1 MCHSREVIRQGE
13 KIVVAL
19 SSEVKES
26 LEGTK
31 IVFFATASKKGIPN
45 TVPVGAFKLLDDATL
60 LISDQFFNKTL
71 ANMQENP
78 NAAVTWWGD
87 KGGFQVKGTVT
98 IHTDDKVFE
107 DDVAW
112 MKELRPQLKPKSA
125 VVLKVMDVFSIKP
138 GADAGKKIL

>member
-1 MCHSREVIRQGE
+1 MCNSIEVIRQGE
-13 KIVVAL
+13 KIMVAL

-31 IVFFATASKKGIPN
+31 IVFLATASKNGIPN
-45 TVPVGAFKLLDDATL
+45 AVPVGAFRLLDDATL

-71 ANMQENP
+71 ANMKENP
-78 NAAVTWWGD
+78 NVAVTWWGD

-98 IHTDDKVFE
+98 IHTDDKVFS

-125 VVLKVMDVFSIKP
+125 VVLKVTEVFSIKP

>member
-1 MCHSREVIRQGE
+1 MIM
-13 KIVVAL
+13 VAL
-19 SSEVKES
+19 NNEVKES

-31 IVFFATASKKGIPN
+31 IVFFSTASKKGIPN
-45 TVPVGAFKLLDDATL
+45 AVPVGAFKLLDTATI

-71 ANMQENP
+71 QNMQENP
-78 NAAVTWWGD
+78 NAAITWWGD

-98 IHTDDKVFE
+98 IHTNDKVFE

-125 VVLKVMDVFSIKP
+125 VVFTVTEVFSIKP

>member
-1 MCHSREVIRQGE
+1 MVMLTTEI
-13 KIVVAL
+13 
-19 SSEVKES
+19 KES
-26 LEGTK
+26 LAGTK

-45 TVPVGAFKLLDDATL
+45 AVPVGAFKLLDDGTL

-71 ANMQENP
+71 QNMKENP
-78 NAAVTWWGD
+78 HAAVTWWGD

-98 IHTDDKVFE
+98 IHTDDKVFS

-112 MKELRPQLKPKSA
+112 IKELRPQLKPKSA
-125 VVLKVMDVFSIKP
+125 VVLKVTEVFSIKP

>member
-1 MCHSREVIRQGE
+1 MCNSIEVIRQGE
-13 KIVVAL
+13 KIMVAL

-31 IVFFATASKKGIPN
+31 IVFLATASKNGIPN
-45 TVPVGAFKLLDDATL
+45 AVPVGAFRLLDDATL

-71 ANMQENP
+71 VNMKENP
-78 NAAVTWWGD
+78 NVAVTWWGD

-98 IHTDDKVFE
+98 IHTDDTVFS

-125 VVLKVMDVFSIKP
+125 VVLKVTGVFNIRP

>member
-1 MCHSREVIRQGE
+1 MVMLTTEI
-13 KIVVAL
+13 
-19 SSEVKES
+19 KES
-26 LEGTK
+26 LAGTK
-31 IVFFATASKKGIPN
+31 IVFFATASKKDIPN
-45 TVPVGAFKLLDDATL
+45 AVPVGAFRLLDDATL

-71 ANMQENP
+71 TNMKENP

-98 IHTDDKVFE
+98 IHTDDKIFS
-107 DDVAW
+107 DNVAW

-125 VVLKVMDVFSIKP
+125 VVLKVTEVFSIKP

>member
-1 MCHSREVIRQGE
+1 MIM
-13 KIVVAL
+13 VAL

-45 TVPVGAFKLLDDATL
+45 AVPVGAFKLLDDATL
-60 LISDQFFNKTL
+60 LISDQFFSKTL

-78 NAAVTWWGD
+78 HAAVTWWGD

-98 IHTDDKVFE
+98 IHTDGKVF
-107 DDVAW
+107 DNDVVW

-125 VVLKVMDVFSIKP
+125 VVLKVTDVFSIKP

>member
-13 KIVVAL
+13 KIMVTL

-26 LEGTK
+26 LSGTK
-31 IVFFATASKKGIPN
+31 IVFFATSSKKGIPN
-45 TVPVGAFKLLDDATL
+45 AVPVGAFKLLDDATL

-71 ANMQENP
+71 ANMKENP

-98 IHTDDKVFE
+98 IHTDDKVFS

-125 VVLKVMDVFSIKP
+125 VVLKVTDVFSIKP